1 MLLGTFYRHDSDALT
16 GLHSFDSIVLHK
28 TTSWDS
34 LESKYYSCEF
44 VIR

>member
-28 TTSWDS
+28 TTSWDAWNQNIIHVN
-34 LESKYYSCEF
+34 L
-44 VIR
+44 